1 MDIVAVEESQQF
13 SVFSQI
19 PFAFHCISL
28 RELVGV
34 GVVTVPGFILIS
46 PAH

>member
-1 MDIVAVEESQQF
+1 MILPM
-13 SVFSQI
+13 I
-19 PFAFHCISL
+19 PLVFHCISR

-34 GVVTVPGFILIS
+34 GVKSVPGFILIS